1 VRDPWVVLCVPS
13 DADEETIRRAYR
25 RLVKE
30 YHPDLSKNTREAAR
44 NSRKLEEVMEAYQ
57 SLLKRRL
64 QSGPAPER
72 TRHEATRPTTR
83 APRNQASTPRNGSRR
98 HTADP
103 ERWARYGELLIS
115 GGNPTVRAMAA
126 KTLGDLGR
134 RSAFGY
140 LRQAFQ
146 DPDDRVVCEAV
157 RSVGR
162 IRVRQARSELTALFP
177 KSAPAVKHA
186 ILDCIENLG
195 TLDEYGAVF
204 QFALRDWDESVR
216 ARGLRLLARY
226 QKVREYARKQP

>member
-1 VRDPWVVLCVPS
+1 MREPWVVLRVPS

-30 YHPDLSKNTREAAR
+30 YHPDLSKDTRQAAR

-57 SLLKRRL
+57 NLLRR
-64 QSGPAPER
+64 QGRDHP
-72 TRHEATRPTTR
+72 
-83 APRNQASTPRNGSRR
+83 ASTPRTAVRR
-98 HTADP
+98 HTVDP

-115 GGNPTVRAMAA
+115 GKNPGIRAMAA
-126 KTLGDLGR
+126 KTLGELGR

-146 DPDDRVVCEAV
+146 DPDERVVCEAV

-162 IRVRQARSELTALFP
+162 IRVRQARNELTALFP
-177 KSAPAVKHA
+177 QSSPAVKHA
-186 ILDCIENLG
+186 ILDCIEELG
-195 TLDEYGAVF
+195 ALEEYGAVF
-204 QFALRDWDESVR
+204 QFALRDLNEGVR

-226 QKVREYARKQP
+226 QKVRQYAGKQP